1 MAFDWRSFGT
11 GVFETLEAEIDE
23 KSAEAK
29 AYKEREYQSAL
40 RNQSLIQTRD
50 SRAKQAAAYGK
61 QALQLMGGTSNPDAM
76 KIVQTAMASG
86 MGNVQELYEKLNAAA
101 NMPGQVGGLS
111 EDDIAAIIDMPTMPD
126 TVYEE
131 YADKSLLEFAQLTYG
146 AKPTGSAATPTSDV
160 GMLGTLFGYDDMNR
174 AKRELSKEQFGS
186 GMSISEINAL
196 AAGSDYQS
204 LIPSATMTFK
214 DAELFGFDAQGNFS
228 KDIAQSMV
236 DALELNESKITRER
250 LGSEDANGEIV
261 GGDPQA
267 AVMLSKTVKQ
277 DAAKLVIDR
286 YVERYIEAGILEN
299 DYALQQIKASA
310 PEGYVNDLL
319 LKYGKISQEQYDA
332 AKAAAEGGGTAAEG
346 GAAEGGAAEGG
357 AAEGG
362 GDDPTVERP
371 EGSIEPR
378 PQQDDVNPL
387 DLNAPTN
394 TDAQQEWDRKYEG
407 KYDPITGAPIKVE
420 KRPDISETRTAT
432 RLGGRQYEVNLY
444 KEWNDKYGE
453 THDPATG
460 LPLPVEE

>member
-29 AYKEREYQSAL
+29 AFKEREYQSAL

-61 QALQLMGGTSNPDAM
+61 QALQLMGGKANPEAM

-111 EDDIAAIIDMPTMPD
+111 SDDIEAIIDMPTMPD
-126 TVYEE
+126 TVYED

-146 AKPTGSAATPTSDV
+146 AKPTGSVATPTSDV

-204 LIPSATMTFK
+204 LIPNATMTFK
-214 DAELFGFDAQGNFS
+214 DAELFGFDAQGDFS
-228 KDIAQSMV
+228 KDISAAMV
-236 DALELNESKITRER
+236 AALELNESKIQRVM
-250 LGSEDANGEIV
+250 LGSQNEEGDIV

-267 AVMLSKTVKQ
+267 AVMLRKQ
-277 DAAKLVIDR
+277 VSQKAAKLVVDR

-299 DYALQQIKASA
+299 EYALQQIKDSA

-319 LKYGKISQEQYDA
+319 LKYGKITQEEYDA
-332 AKAAAEGGGTAAEG
+332 AKAAAEGGAAVVPGPIPAVVPEG
-346 GAAEGGAAEGG
+346 GDGSVDPITELTEGSVEKRPQS
-357 AAEGG
+357 
-362 GDDPTVERP
+362 DVDPT
-371 EGSIEPR
+371 
-378 PQQDDVNPL
+378 
-387 DLNAPTN
+387 DLNAPT
-394 TDAQQEWDRKYEG
+394 DSSAQEEWDRKYKD
-407 KYDPITGAPIKVE
+407 KYDPATGAPIVVE
-420 KRPDISETRTAT
+420 KRPDISETRTER
-432 RLGGRQYEVNLY
+432 RLSGREYEVSLY
-444 KEWNDKYGE
+444 REWNEKYGE
-453 THDPATG
+453 THDPETG